1 MPISFPFFHIFV
13 GQGSSLYEREIT
25 FSEPL
30 DQYLQKYPTLSWID
44 FHSAYKFIHKAMA
57 MGL

>member
-1 MPISFPFFHIFV
+1 MPTSFPFSHIFL
-13 GQGSSLYEREIT
+13 GQGSSLCEREIT
-25 FSEPL
+25 SSEPL

-44 FHSAYKFIHKAMA
+44 FHSAYNDIHRAMA